1 MMIKRPALPETASN
15 TRSTRPRRSPP
26 GVLMSLLIGCVLIGL
41 AFASIAAVR
50 DINPPPLTRQA
61 DDGIHDPNGAAINIL
76 QDPKESMKDFP
87 KDRRGEVNWVQT
99 LRQGFIN
106 PRVSKTGEPWEG
118 EWLIEMDM
126 DIIMKRTANMP
137 YVRFPHLAHT
147 QWLACSN
154 CHPAIFIPQKD
165 ANAISMTR
173 ILNGRYCGVCHD
185 KVAFSLYTCERCHN
199 VLHEGSGPQWWTKW
213 W

>member
-1 MMIKRPALPETASN
+1 MLRSSSHASGLRAHLTHRTAIAWLLLAWLPYPSLAL
-15 TRSTRPRRSPP
+15 
-26 GVLMSLLIGCVLIGL
+26 
-41 AFASIAAVR
+41 
-50 DINPPPLTRQA
+50 DIDRNVPPPLTSLAQ
-61 DDGIHDPNGAAINIL
+61 DGIHDPTVESIDTL

-87 KDRRGEVNWVQT
+87 KDRRGEVNWVQA
-99 LRQGFIN
+99 LRQGYIN
-106 PRVSKTGEPWEG
+106 PRVSRSGKEWEG

-126 DIIMKRTANMP
+126 DIILKRTANMP

-165 ANAISMTR
+165 ANPITMTR

-199 VLHEGSGPQWWTKW
+199 VVHEGSPAAWWKKW